1 MFVGVQTSSHCYS
14 MRVLREDETSVVVAQ
29 YYYRYFWR
37 SRFSLQNS
45 CLSVL
50 EPMIADLS
58 DDAWRKVA
66 PFITST
72 VNVAA
77 TAGSSRR
84 LKEAMKGEL
93 QRRRGLCACGCLM
106 ELRHRAEDFS
116 VSIDDGYGLPD
127 DMRQMLAQFCT
138 VVPRRAPKIE
148 GYPSWIESGST
159 VRINCI
165 WSRGVIDLSRNQSGP
180 IFHCPSV
187 ALLYN
192 WDHIET
198 FRLRT
203 GWHRSKSKKWHCNRC
218 WRCADRAEWR

>member
-1 MFVGVQTSSHCYS
+1 
-14 MRVLREDETSVVVAQ
+14 MRVLREDETSIGVAQ

-37 SRFSLQNS
+37 SHFSLQNS

-66 PFITST
+66 TFITST

-84 LKEAMKGEL
+84 LNEAMKGEL
-93 QRRRGLCACGCLM
+93 QCRKGLCACGCLM
-106 ELRHRAEDFS
+106 ELRHRAEDFP
-116 VSIDDGYGLPD
+116 VYNAGYGDVPD
-127 DMRQMLAQFCT
+127 EVQILAQFCT
-138 VVPRRAPKIE
+138 VVKPRRGLKIE
-148 GYPSWIESGST
+148 GYPYSFDNEPDST
-159 VRINCI
+159 VRINCF
-165 WSRGVIDLSRNQSGP
+165 WSRGVIHQDSP

-192 WDHIET
+192 WDHMDA
-198 FRLRT
+198 FRRKT
-203 GWHRSKSKKWHCNRC
+203 AWHRSNSKKWHCNRC
-218 WRCADRAEWR
+218 WKPAE